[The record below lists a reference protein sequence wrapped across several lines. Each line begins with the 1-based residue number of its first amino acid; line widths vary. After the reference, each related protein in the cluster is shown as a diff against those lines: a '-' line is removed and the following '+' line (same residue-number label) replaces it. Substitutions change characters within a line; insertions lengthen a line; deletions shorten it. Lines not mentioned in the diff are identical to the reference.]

1 MPLTFTVLRCPD
13 SVPPE
18 TRTVSGGEF
27 TVGRGPG
34 VDWVLPDPERLL
46 SKRHFAVAYRGG
58 SWQIADTSTNGTTLN
73 RDPGPIGQAE
83 VRMLRDGDRLALG
96 SYEIEVRL
104 IEDVMPHAGIGGLG
118 AGFGAPAP
126 ARGASPFADPFAMDP
141 LAPPPAARRPFDEPP
156 QSGFGLPTSAQLP
169 SDFDP
174 LAPEPGESPFLGPT
188 RSDHSPALEDA
199 FRPPATAG
207 HMPLHTGGTLPGDD
221 LLPDDWDKDLLEGIN
236 PQPAASP
243 MTPSAP
249 QAAAQPP
256 FVRQAAQPLAQ
267 PMAQPVA
274 RPAAQ
279 PIVQP
284 LVQPIPQPVVQPILQ
299 PVVQP
304 VAQPFAQPVA
314 QPVAQPFAQPIQQ
327 PVPQPVARSIE
338 QPTPQPFAQPADLD
352 PFADPDPPPASWPNA
367 AEPPAVAPAAA
378 HAPSPFDEPFDLEPV
393 PPPVARPAATPQAAA
408 PMAPSPPPAA
418 APAADGALLA
428 AFLQGVGM
436 SDVQPGD
443 PAAMMRSL
451 GQAFRTLVSGL
462 RAVLIARA
470 SIKSEFRIEQTMIRA
485 RGNNPLKFSAG
496 DDDALAALLGTGRR
510 TDMTAAAA
518 VADALKD
525 IRLHEL
531 ASMAAMQSAVRTV
544 LDGLDPAKL
553 RAQADQAGGMSVLPA
568 QKKARAWD
576 AFEALHTR
584 TVQALADD
592 FDSVFGKAFARA
604 YERALDE
611 VAARER

>member
-1 MPLTFTVLRCPD
+1 MPLTLTVLRCPD

-18 TRTVSGGEF
+18 TRTITGGEF

-58 SWQIADTSTNGTTLN
+58 AWQIADTSTNGTTLN
-73 RDPGPIGQAE
+73 RDPAPIGQAE
-83 VRMLRDGDRLALG
+83 VRTLRDGDRLTLG
-96 SYEIEVRL
+96 SYEIEVR
-104 IEDVMPHAGIGGLG
+104 ETEEARPQAGFGGVG
-118 AGFGAPAP
+118 AGFGSQPP
-126 ARGASPFADPFAMDP
+126 ARGSSPFTDPFAMDP
-141 LAPPPAARRPFDEPP
+141 LAPPPPPRRPFGEPP
-156 QSGFGLPTSAQLP
+156 QSGFGLSTAAQLP

-174 LAPEPGESPFLGPT
+174 LAPEPGEAPFLGPT
-188 RSDHSPALEDA
+188 RSDHSPVLEDA
-199 FRPPATAG
+199 FRPPATTG
-207 HMPLHTGGTLPGDD
+207 QMPLHTGGALPGDD

-236 PQPAASP
+236 PQ
-243 MTPSAP
+243 SAP
-249 QAAAQPP
+249 PP
-256 FVRQAAQPLAQ
+256 VVQ
-267 PMAQPVA
+267 PMP
-274 RPAAQ
+274 R
-279 PIVQP
+279 
-284 LVQPIPQPVVQPILQ
+284 PIPQPVAQPAPQPFVQ
-299 PVVQP
+299 PVVSP
-304 VAQPFAQPVA
+304 VAQPAA
-314 QPVAQPFAQPIQQ
+314 QPVAQPFPQPMAQPAVQ
-327 PVPQPVARSIE
+327 PVRQPAA
-338 QPTPQPFAQPADLD
+338 QPPAEPVVPPIAQPADLN
-352 PFADPDPPPASWPNA
+352 PFAEPEPAPA
-367 AEPPAVAPAAA
+367 AEPHVAEPPAVEATARE
-378 HAPSPFDEPFDLEPV
+378 PSPFDEPFDLELAPPPAVKPAAARQTAAPPV
-393 PPPVARPAATPQAAA
+393 PAAA
-408 PMAPSPPPAA
+408 HAA
-418 APAADGALLA
+418 APAADSALLA

-436 SDVQPGD
+436 TDVKPGD

-451 GQAFRTLVSGL
+451 GEAFRTLVSGL

-553 RAQADQAGGMSVLPA
+553 RAQAEQGGGLSVLPA

-576 AFEALHTR
+576 AYEALHAH

-611 VAARER
+611 VAARET

>member
-18 TRTVSGGEF
+18 TRTVTGGEF

-46 SKRHFAVAYRGG
+46 SKHHFAVAYRGG
-58 SWQIADTSTNGTTLN
+58 NWQIADTSTNGTTLN
-73 RDPGPIGQAE
+73 RDPAPIGQAE
-83 VRMLRDGDRLALG
+83 VRTLRDGDRLSLG

-104 IEDVMPHAGIGGLG
+104 IEEAMPQAGIGGMG
-118 AGFGAPAP
+118 AGFGAPPP

-141 LAPPPAARRPFDEPP
+141 LAPPPPARHAFDEPP
-156 QSGFGLPTSAQLP
+156 HAGFGLSTAAQLP

-174 LAPEPGESPFLGPT
+174 LAPEPGDSSFLGPT
-188 RSDHSPALEDA
+188 RSDHSSALEDA
-199 FRPPATAG
+199 FRPPATTG

-236 PQPAASP
+236 PQAAPPPQPVAPPAPRPAAP
-243 MTPSAP
+243 PP
-249 QAAAQPP
+249 VVQPVAQPIM
-256 FVRQAAQPLAQ
+256 Q

-274 RPAAQ
+274 
-279 PIVQP
+279 QP
-284 LVQPIPQPVVQPILQ
+284 LVQPIPQPVVQPIPRPVAQ
-299 PVVQP
+299 PIVQP
-304 VAQPFAQPVA
+304 VAQPFAQPIVQRA
-314 QPVAQPFAQPIQQ
+314 EP
-327 PVPQPVARSIE
+327 
-338 QPTPQPFAQPADLD
+338 D
-352 PFADPDPPPASWPNA
+352 PFAEPEPAPA
-367 AEPPAVAPAAA
+367 ARPRMAEPPEAAPAAA
-378 HAPSPFDEPFDLEPV
+378 HVPSPFDEPFDLEPA
-393 PPPVARPAATPQAAA
+393 PPQVVNPFAAARAAA
-408 PMAPSPPPAA
+408 PPAPRPGCCPCPAA
-418 APAADGALLA
+418 ACRCPCDSPAADGALLT
-428 AFLQGVGM
+428 AFLEGVGM
-436 SDVQPGD
+436 TDVQPGD

-462 RAVLIARA
+462 RSVLIARA

-531 ASMAAMQSAVRTV
+531 ASMAAMQSAVRT
-544 LDGLDPAKL
+544 
-553 RAQADQAGGMSVLPA
+553 RAGR
-568 QKKARAWD
+568 ARSG
-576 AFEALHTR
+576 EA
-584 TVQALADD
+584 
-592 FDSVFGKAFARA
+592 ARPG
-604 YERALDE
+604 RSGRRH
-611 VAARER
+611 VAAAGAEEGACLGRLRGVAHAHRAGPGGRFRQRVWQGLRTRL